1 MLKLKVRQILILA
14 LPLAIFF
21 GRASAQ
27 YASYQLGAEG
37 DTLNAVDKKGHK
49 QGKWVVRTE
58 ELRGEPGYEE
68 EGLYKDGKREGK
80 WRRYSLNGDLLAIE
94 TYWLGGKHG
103 LQQYFSFLGD
113 LIREESW
120 RGYNPAEPYDTI
132 PVYGTSSNEIV
143 SFKIVKAE
151 PYSVKHGEWR
161 YYEAGSGRLIK
172 TEEYAINNL
181 VTPESKKNL
190 AAAATDPKA
199 EKKKPE
205 KTPEM
210 LEWEKKNKGKKKVLR
225 DGRTGT

>member
-14 LPLAIFF
+14 LPLALFF
-21 GRASAQ
+21 GQASAQ
-27 YASYQLGAEG
+27 YTAYQLTAEG
-37 DTLNAVDKKGHK
+37 DTLNAVDKKGQK
-49 QGKWVVRTE
+49 QGKWVIRTE
-58 ELRGEPGYEE
+58 ELRGEPGFEE
-68 EGLYKDGKREGK
+68 EGLFKDGKREGK
-80 WRRYSLNGDLLAIE
+80 WRRYSLNGDLLGIE
-94 TYWLGGKHG
+94 NYWLGGKHG

-120 RGYNPAEPYDTI
+120 RGYNPDAPYDTV

-143 SFKIVKAE
+143 SYKIIKAE

-161 YYEAGSGRLIK
+161 YFEPGSGRLIK
-172 TEEYAINNL
+172 QEEYVVNNL
-181 VTPESKKNL
+181 VKPGDKNNVAATP
-190 AAAATDPKA
+190 TDPKA

-210 LEWEKKNKGKKKVLR
+210 LKWDKENKGKKRALR